1 MSGAQEAELA
11 GAGWVRK
18 FAAEPKKAREYAQI
32 YEELGF
38 EVRLEP
44 EEASSSSEGECRV
57 CLKQDG
63 GSYLVIYA
71 RRK

>member
-1 MSGAQEAELA
+1 MSDPREAQPAE
-11 GAGWVRK
+11 AGWVRK
-18 FAAEPKKAREYAQI
+18 FVAEADKAREYARV

-44 EEASSSSEGECRV
+44 LEGALAGEEECQV
-57 CLKQDG
+57 CLRRGDR
-63 GSYLVIYA
+63 SYLVIYA